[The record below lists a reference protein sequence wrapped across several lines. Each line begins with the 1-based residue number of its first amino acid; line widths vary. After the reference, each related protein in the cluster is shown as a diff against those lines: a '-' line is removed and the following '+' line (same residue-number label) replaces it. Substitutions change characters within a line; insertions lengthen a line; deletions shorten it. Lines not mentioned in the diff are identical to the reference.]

1 MGDHLFGILA
11 QINWETAKWSGDWD
25 NKGSR
30 GIGTFRVMNFAY
42 HDGDKKNDFFIS
54 HLLLNIKYVPKIK
67 LDILHELFNCHNE
80 AM

>member
-25 NKGSR
+25 NKDSR

-42 HDGDKKNDFFIS
+42 HDSDKKNDFFIYQPFITEHQVCAKNQTGHS
-54 HLLLNIKYVPKIK
+54 TRII
-67 LDILHELFNCHNE
+67 
-80 AM
+80 